1 MNRYIYKGYYVYPS
15 SSQWKLY
22 GAWCIRKIGTT
33 IARAT
38 NEPEKLID
46 KLIAM
51 N

>member
-1 MNRYIYKGYYVYPS
+1 MNHYIYKGYYVYPS
-15 SSQWKLY
+15 SGMWRPY

-46 KLIAM
+46 KLVSM